1 LSFAIRFSVAAR
13 ADQQRLL
20 DFIREK
26 SPNAATHAYD
36 TLLGAFDQLIEFP
49 LSGRAVGSSRIYVTR
64 FGQGGYVI
72 KYRVYGDVV
81 VISRIFHSRENW
93 RP

>member
-1 LSFAIRFSVAAR
+1 MSFEIRFSVAAR

-26 SPNAATHAYD
+26 SPSAAAHAYSG
-36 TLLGAFDQLIEFP
+36 LLGAFDQPIEFP
-49 LSGRAVGSSRIYVTR
+49 LSGRSVGSSRIYVTR

-72 KYRVYGDVV
+72 KYRVYDEVV
-81 VISRIFHSRENW
+81 VVSRIFHSRENW

>member
-1 LSFAIRFSVAAR
+1 MSFAIRFSVAAR
-13 ADQQRLL
+13 SDQQRLL

-26 SPNAATHAYD
+26 SPDAAAHAYSV
-36 TLLGAFDQLIEFP
+36 LLGAFDQLMEFP
-49 LSGRAVGSSRIYVTR
+49 LSGRSVGSSRICVAR

-81 VISRIFHSRENW
+81 VVSRIFHLRENW
-93 RP
+93 RG